1 MLDIMYLFKALH
13 EVVDGSNARTGDQI
27 VQLGLLRFAALNIG
41 LLSGHSAFSGA
52 GHFINHMVDGFGVPF
67 STHFKA
73 ALVFALTALLP
84 MVLVAEEVNMRPAKL
99 AIVPNSPL
107 PLYAYFQE

>member
-1 MLDIMYLFKALH
+1 MYLFIALH
-13 EVVDGSNARTGDQI
+13 EVVDGSNARTGDQV
-27 VQLGLLRFAALNIG
+27 VQLGLLRFAAVCCVEHWTVEKTFCVLGEGN
-41 LLSGHSAFSGA
+41 
-52 GHFINHMVDGFGVPF
+52 FINHMVDGFGAPF
-67 STHFKA
+67 STPFKA

-107 PLYAYFQE
+107 PLYAYFQA